1 MLGFRVF
8 WGASSGERVGANL
21 TSPPG
26 DMASAG
32 RKLIG
37 SERWPCAVSVGALR
51 PGSLSSGGAQ
61 RTSARHGRCQRVA
74 LVLRDERPAFRL
86 QLLIEMQPPPVE
98 PLRCLV
104 RRASSS
110 FSNAPIEHDAHIAR
124 QPDRAERFLIYVGVV
139 DRSGVLAPSRLRVR
153 GRYHAQVS
161 AENGGGPGIRTP
173 KGLAP
178 RRISSP
184 LPCQLRLAL
193 RARCGGY
200 LRYLDRRPGTAR
212 CERHSPGTDG
222 SRR

>member
-1 MLGFRVF
+1 MF

-139 DRSGVLAPSRLRVR
+139 DRNDQEPWHHRASVSGDDITRRCRRKMAEGR
-153 GRYHAQVS
+153 GFEPR
-161 AENGGGPGIRTP
+161 
-173 KGLAP
+173 KGL
-178 RRISSP
+178 
-184 LPCQLRLAL
+184 
-193 RARCGGY
+193 
-200 LRYLDRRPGTAR
+200 RPGGFQVR
-212 CERHSPGTDG
+212 CLAS
-222 SRR
+222 